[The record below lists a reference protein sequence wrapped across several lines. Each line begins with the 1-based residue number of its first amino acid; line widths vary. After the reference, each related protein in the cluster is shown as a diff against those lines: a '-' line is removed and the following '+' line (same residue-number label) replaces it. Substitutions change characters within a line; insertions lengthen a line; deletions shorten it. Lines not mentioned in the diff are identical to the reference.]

1 MLALNFTPF
10 PVLTTERL
18 TLRRIGIKDKKE
30 IFLLRTDEAVN
41 KFLDRPKAASIED
54 AIEFIHKINNGID
67 NNELISWVINFKNHP
82 ILMGTIGLWNI
93 SKENCSAEIGYEL
106 NPKFQGKGI
115 MQEAFPKVVSFGF
128 EIMKLRTIEAYTT
141 DENKRS
147 INLLEK
153 NGFKMSG
160 SFKDIN
166 DASTNIVIY
175 SLNNKP
181 K

>member
-1 MLALNFTPF
+1 MLSLSFNPF

-18 TLRRIGIKDKKE
+18 SLRRIGIEDAKE
-30 IFLLRTDEAVN
+30 IFFLRTDEAVN

-54 AIEFIHKINNGID
+54 AIQFINKINEGIH

-93 SKENCSAEIGYEL
+93 SRENCTAEIGYEL
-106 NPKFQGKGI
+106 NPEFQGKGI
-115 MQEAFPKVVSFGF
+115 MQEAFPKVISFGF
-128 EIMKLRTIEAYTT
+128 EIMKLRTIEAHTT
-141 DENKRS
+141 DDNKRS

-153 NGFKMSG
+153 NGFIVNG

-166 DASTNIVIY
+166 DASTNIIIY